1 MENNNTSLAPQQPLF
16 PILEKQEK
24 QLAIVDKL
32 LAASVQSKI
41 LKFALNHSAFFIS
54 IISSSHSLSPALI
67 KKHKDKWVWFSLTYN
82 KTLPWSPELIENNK
96 DDWNWHGLSGQPL
109 PWSLEFI
116 DKYVDKWHWLHLSEN
131 SILPWS
137 LDFIEKY
144 ISKWEEHG
152 FSYFMYDTIYQK
164 VFRPYLTDSFTDEIM
179 NKIKNA

>member
-67 KKHKDKWVWFSLTYN
+67 KKHKDKWDLSYLSNN
-82 KTLPWSPELIENNK
+82 KALPWLF
-96 DDWNWHGLSGQPL
+96 
-109 PWSLEFI
+109 EFI